1 MSDVLA
7 IKVELR
13 NSVSL
18 RIFELTDF
26 GLDFGIEIGRF
37 RLLCSTLV
45 HAPCVYHPSPPKRT
59 SPRSRRHSS
68 SSPQDLIH
76 LIPCLLPNS
85 GDEAQPALLGKHD
98 NPLGGMLEKAPP
110 TPAAHTLARPMDPRP
125 LRPPLRAPPLRD
137 RRAFLGLNAG
147 VFPFLYFTF
156 LPITNYI
163 LYT

>member
-1 MSDVLA
+1 MANGVIIRAFLLTIGS
-7 IKVELR
+7 R
-13 NSVSL
+13 NSGRL
-18 RIFELTDF
+18 QALTCKA
-26 GLDFGIEIGRF
+26 RAQS
-37 RLLCSTLV
+37 RLHNHNRRHDTGV
-45 HAPCVYHPSPPKRT
+45 HVHHPSPPKRT

-85 GDEAQPALLGKHD
+85 GDEAQPALLGKQD

-110 TPAAHTLARPMDPRP
+110 TPAAHTHARPMDPRP